1 MEADFRANIVAK
13 QEVFKNHKEEVDHV
27 TKRVNRH
34 RVDINEMSIDM
45 RMVLKRLDKL
55 EKRALEQQETI
66 DALEGIV
73 ENQQT
78 WITRIRSCHCNEG
91 ADNS

>member
-1 MEADFRANIVAK
+1 M
-13 QEVFKNHKEEVDHV
+13 
-27 TKRVNRH
+27 TSRVNRH
-34 RVDINEMSIDM
+34 RRDINEMSVDM

-66 DALEGIV
+66 DTLEGIV

-91 ADNS
+91 AVSL

>member
-1 MEADFRANIVAK
+1 LEADFKADIIAK

-34 RVDINEMSIDM
+34 RTDINEMSVDM
-45 RMVLKRLDKL
+45 QMVLKRLDKL
-55 EKRALEQQETI
+55 EKKALEQQEII
-66 DALEGIV
+66 DALEGII

-78 WITRIRSCHCNEG
+78 WITKIRSCHCNEG